1 MWPME
6 LPESQETAIDEIC
19 QRYEQKNIL
28 PNIAVLGPRFCG
40 KSEFMSK
47 LQARLQ
53 GAGARRPIHCFQVDL
68 QGWKL
73 DSEERMVLS
82 FLDKICSA
90 AIDSAIQLDLNALG
104 EVAPNVR
111 LEQALAEI
119 VNKGARSLI
128 LFVDHFDSLPRFF
141 ARSLSRRFRAMSEQ
155 QRTRPEFGKIGV
167 VIGGTMSLFE
177 LKQEVD
183 SAFTTFNI
191 LPFPLSLSAESIRH
205 RCNGGYPVEVIE
217 AISEESGGEPAFL
230 DALLTQ
236 VRKVTANP
244 DDAVV
249 RKCADE
255 VARSSELLI
264 DIAWHSWLDKTIYE
278 FVHKLLLNNELSLRP
293 AADVHRYQLAG
304 VCKVVSDRFVHR
316 NGIVRRFL
324 RALTKSMDGIN
335 YSFGIANIMQKY
347 AAHITALPVL
357 ERLLRLNIL
366 RARFFAAADV
376 STVLDV
382 VKEAWYL
389 TVEQNNPDIQL
400 FVKAPDGKRSWWLR
414 QASTIAGSEQMMDA
428 AADAVRE
435 CLERKR
441 PCFGSDLGRV
451 AFAVPMQSQLR
462 CVLCISVARR
472 DINDEFSEAYLIHW
486 LTWILGSG
494 PVIAAFAGNAI
505 AQQLLL
511 YGTSQPMPTNSQSEK
526 APRTSK
532 HRMFI
537 VPTSGLIG
545 IGGGHL
551 YHSRGDIDP
560 AEMDDLNNRCLELPA
575 HIGGEDFEPKL
586 RGIST
591 QVRRLLDELS
601 GFEPAL
607 ERMSDDE
614 RLEIISDVEGLKIP
628 FELYP
633 FRDSYL
639 YLHRPVVRRV
649 ITQAGVP
656 SEVRLPFS
664 ALLERLKVT
673 QQELR
678 VLILASD
685 PYEELQNVDVEA
697 ELVEK
702 SLRQG
707 CQKIRINC
715 AVVVLHT
722 DKNVDDLR
730 QALDTKHPFHIF
742 HYCGHSQHGAAAEG
756 SALLVRAKD
765 NSASSLTAKQI
776 RQWFE
781 RKGIAFAFLN
791 SCEGGTVKGT
801 KSVLGQRYLSL
812 IETLLAAGIPNI
824 LTYRCAVSNL
834 AVREMA
840 CQFYDHLFACGPGDL
855 SHALFCARRDVEAI
869 PDSRDAGVFSI
880 FVSQLP

>member
-1 MWPME
+1 MQV
-6 LPESQETAIDEIC
+6 PESQEAAIDEIC

-28 PNIAVLGPRFCG
+28 PNIAILGPRSCG

-47 LQARLQ
+47 LQARLRDP
-53 GAGARRPIHCFQVDL
+53 GGRRPVNCFQVDL
-68 QGWKL
+68 QRWTL
-73 DSEERMVLS
+73 DSEERMLLS
-82 FLDKICSA
+82 FVNKVCNV
-90 AIDSAIQLDLNALG
+90 AIDSAIQVDLQAVG

-119 VNKGARSLI
+119 VNKGARSLV

-155 QRTRPEFGKIGV
+155 QRTRHEFGKIGV
-167 VIGGTMSLFE
+167 VIGGTLSLFE

-183 SAFTTFNI
+183 SAFTTFNV
-191 LPFPLSLSAESIRH
+191 LPFPLPLSRESIWR
-205 RCNGGYPVEVIE
+205 RCNSGYSDEVIE
-217 AISEESGGEPAFL
+217 AITAESGGEPAFL

-236 VRKVTANP
+236 VRKVTNTP
-244 DDAVV
+244 DDATI

-264 DIAWHSWLDKTIYE
+264 DIAWHSWLDKAIYE
-278 FVHKLLLNNELSLRP
+278 FVHKLLSNNELSLRP
-293 AADVHRYQLAG
+293 TADVHRYQLAG

-324 RALTKSMDGIN
+324 RALTESMDGIN

-347 AAHITALPVL
+347 AVHIMALPIL

-376 STVLDV
+376 STVLDI
-382 VKEAWYL
+382 VKDAWYL
-389 TVEQNNPDIQL
+389 TVKQNNPDIQL
-400 FVKAPDGKRSWWLR
+400 FAEALNGKRSWWLT
-414 QASTIAGSEQMMDA
+414 QSSTIAGGGEMADA
-428 AADAVRE
+428 AADAVRH
-435 CLERKR
+435 CLEHKR

-451 AFAVPMQSQLR
+451 TIAVPMQSHLR

-472 DINDEFSEAYLIHW
+472 DIDDEFSEAYLIHW
-486 LTWILGSG
+486 LTWIRGSA

-511 YGTSQPMPTNSQSEK
+511 DVMSQPTPTNRQSEK

-551 YHSRGDIDP
+551 YHSRGDIDA
-560 AEMDDLNNRCLELPA
+560 AEMDDLNNRCLELPSC
-575 HIGGEDFEPKL
+575 IGEEDFEPKL
-586 RGIST
+586 RGVST
-591 QVRRLLDELS
+591 QVRRLLDKLS

-607 ERMSDDE
+607 ERMSDDD
-614 RLEIISDVEGLKIP
+614 RLEIISDVERLKIP

-639 YLHRPVVRRV
+639 YLHHPVVRRV
-649 ITQAGVP
+649 ITQASVP

-678 VLILASD
+678 VLILAAD
-685 PYEELQNVDVEA
+685 PYEELRNVDVEA
-697 ELVEK
+697 GLVEK

-707 CQKIRINC
+707 CQKVGINC
-715 AVVVLHT
+715 TVVVIST
-722 DKNVDDLR
+722 DKTVDDLR

-742 HYCGHSQHGAAAEG
+742 HYCGHSQHRTASEG

-765 NSASSLTAKQI
+765 NSATFITAKQI

-791 SCEGGTVKGT
+791 SCEGGTVRGT
-801 KSVLGQRYLSL
+801 RSVLGQRYLSL

-840 CQFYDHLFACGPGDL
+840 CKFYDHLFACGPGDL
-855 SHALFCARRDVEAI
+855 SHALFCARRDAEAI
-869 PDSRDAGVFSI
+869 PESRDASVFSI